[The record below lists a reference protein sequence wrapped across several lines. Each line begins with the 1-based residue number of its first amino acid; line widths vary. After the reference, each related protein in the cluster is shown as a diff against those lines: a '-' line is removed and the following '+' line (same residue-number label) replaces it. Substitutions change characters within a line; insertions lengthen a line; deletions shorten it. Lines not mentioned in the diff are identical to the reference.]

1 MKRLARYSTVIA
13 LMTACWVG
21 TAGAQTA
28 VAAAGDRW
36 YGELTA
42 AATLG
47 HKSDS
52 SIGGELGYDW
62 IDERQLFFEV
72 GRMGNVATSAL
83 EARAQIPAGAIGA
96 TVSSIAQKA
105 VYFDAGLKYRLA
117 PRGMWRPYG
126 LIGLGAA
133 RVTTDT
139 HFSVNGTDVTGQLDQ
154 FGVQL
159 GSDLSGSVT
168 KFFLTV
174 GVGANVPFGKRYL
187 ADLSYRYGRIFPR
200 SGAIEDDAG
209 VNTQRVQAGIGIRF

>member
-1 MKRLARYSTVIA
+1 MKRLVRYSTLIA
-13 LMTACWVG
+13 LIAACRVG
-21 TAGAQTA
+21 TADAQTA
-28 VAAAGDRW
+28 AAAPADRW
-36 YGELTA
+36 YAELMA

-52 SIGGELGYDW
+52 SIGGELGYGW
-62 IDERQLFFEV
+62 TDERQLFLEI

-83 EARAQIPAGAIGA
+83 DDRAQIIGRAIGA
-96 TVSSIAQKA
+96 SVSTAQKA
-105 VYFDAGLKYRLA
+105 TYFDVGLKYRLA

-126 LIGLGAA
+126 LLGLGAA

-139 HFSVNGTDVTGQLDQ
+139 HFAINGNDVTNQLNQ
-154 FGVQL
+154 FGVQQ
-159 GSDLSGSVT
+159 GSDLFGSVT

-200 SGAIEDDAG
+200 SGAIENDTG